1 MLKNVTMWVILISLI
16 AGNLAAQE
24 INTDIQTVSNNAI
37 IQRLAVFPLSMNEI
51 SRRERSRIRT
61 KFQTILGKRNN
72 YFILGPDQVK
82 VILQSQG
89 LNTTTECLSVEC
101 LASFGKNVEVD
112 FAIGGEIKKVPNG
125 FSISLSLVNSIQSK
139 QMNSIS
145 KIIRGDLTHIIN
157 NEIPSL
163 INDLLDKAKEQR
175 SGSLAVQSD
184 VDSAAVYVDGIL
196 AGKTPFF
203 TSDISFGNHSIKV
216 VNRKEFKEQIE
227 MIFITLNEPEA
238 IVIANFRFKLSEL
251 YISGLPYGA
260 HLTINDIS
268 LGEIPY
274 KDTKVFWGEYNVT
287 AGHIGYYDKTVITE
301 VSSYDPMHIE
311 IVLDRKSRYLA
322 AFYSV
327 VIPGMGQKYS
337 EHWKR
342 AVFFPIA
349 TYSAVSASLFMDR
362 HYANALKTY
371 EVKRDRYK
379 ESLLVDSQIDF
390 RRTQM
395 DDALDEAN
403 KRRRIGFIAMGVTSA
418 LWIINVADALLTFPP
433 AIRDPWES
441 EKAKFP
447 SLSFS
452 SENEAVLLSFE
463 ARF

>member
-1 MLKNVTMWVILISLI
+1 MLKNVTMPAILISLI
-16 AGNLAAQE
+16 AGNINAQE
-24 INTDIQTVSNNAI
+24 INTDINATSNI
-37 IQRLAVFPLSMNEI
+37 TITQRLAVFPLNMSEL
-51 SRRERSRIRT
+51 SRRNRSRIRT
-61 KFQTILGKRNN
+61 KFQTILGRRNN
-72 YFILGPDQVK
+72 YFLLGPDQVK
-82 VILQSQG
+82 LILQSQG
-89 LNTTTECLSVEC
+89 LSTTTECLSVEC

-125 FSISLSLVNSIQSK
+125 LSISLSLVNSIQSK
-139 QMNSIS
+139 QINSIS
-145 KIIRGDLTHIIN
+145 KIIRGDLTRIIN

-163 INDLLDKAKEQR
+163 INDLLDKAKEQK

-203 TSDISFGNHSIKV
+203 TSDISFGSHSIKV

-227 MIFITLNEPEA
+227 KIFITMNEPEA
-238 IVIANFRFKLSEL
+238 IVIANFRFKLGKL
-251 YISGLPYGA
+251 YVSGLPYGA

-274 KDTKVFWGEYNVT
+274 KDTSVFWGEYNVT
-287 AGHIGYYDKTVITE
+287 AGHIGYYDKTVFTD
-301 VSSYDPMHIE
+301 VSSYNPKHIE

-362 HYANALKTY
+362 HYASALKTY
-371 EVKRDRYK
+371 EAKRDRYK

-418 LWIINVADALLTFPP
+418 LWIINVADAFLTFPP

-447 SLSFS
+447 SLSYS
-452 SENEAVLLSFE
+452 PENESLLLSFD